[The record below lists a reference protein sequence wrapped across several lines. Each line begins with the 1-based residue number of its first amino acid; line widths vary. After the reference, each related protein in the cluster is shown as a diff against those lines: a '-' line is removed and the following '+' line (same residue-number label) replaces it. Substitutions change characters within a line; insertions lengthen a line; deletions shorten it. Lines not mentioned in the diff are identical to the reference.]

1 MAKGKGGGFNAKDTG
16 NIAKG
21 PSAENLGVPA
31 APARTTMNDE
41 AVRTSVATNP
51 SGGR

>member
-1 MAKGKGGGFNAKDTG
+1 MAKGKGGGFNAHDAG

-31 APARTTMNDE
+31 APAKTTMNED
-41 AVRTSVATNP
+41 AVRSKVAKNP
-51 SGGR
+51 SGG